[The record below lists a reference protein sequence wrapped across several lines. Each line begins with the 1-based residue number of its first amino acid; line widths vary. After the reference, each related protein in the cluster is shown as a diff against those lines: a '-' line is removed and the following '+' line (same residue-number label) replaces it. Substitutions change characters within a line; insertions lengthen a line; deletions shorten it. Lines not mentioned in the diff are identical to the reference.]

1 MSPQHTPASR
11 QRASVPPS
19 VRNVFDREP
28 LLIPQRSEDR
38 PPPWYRRRSVLAS
51 ILVLVSVIAA
61 AAWLRAGLSRA
72 GPGLVGR

>member
-1 MSPQHTPASR
+1 MPPQHTPASR
-11 QRASVPPS
+11 PHASVQPS
-19 VRNVFDREP
+19 VKNVFDREP

-72 GPGLVGR
+72 VHGLVGR